1 MIQEDDKIKL
11 KIAHT
16 QRVAKIAKEIAQR
29 LEINKEDEQ
38 LAELIGLLHDIERFE
53 QAKKYG
59 TFIDKNSV
67 NHGQLG
73 VQILFQEGNIRNFI
87 EDTQYDEIIKRAIL
101 NHNRDRRNMECSNER
116 EKFHSKIIRDADK
129 IDILYILTTANKK
142 SIWEKEDLS
151 QEKMSDE
158 IFREFMEERKTAVD
172 LLVSHFAFVFD
183 FNDKS
188 SLQIVKEKEDF
199 EKLYQRF
206 QFENQETKERM
217 EKIYKMVH
225 SYEL

>member
-1 MIQEDDKIKL
+1 
-11 KIAHT
+11 
-16 QRVAKIAKEIAQR
+16 
-29 LEINKEDEQ
+29 
-38 LAELIGLLHDIERFE
+38 
-53 QAKKYG
+53 
-59 TFIDKNSV
+59 
-67 NHGQLG
+67 
-73 VQILFQEGNIRNFI
+73 
-87 EDTQYDEIIKRAIL
+87 
-101 NHNRDRRNMECSNER
+101 MECSNER
-116 EKFHSKIIRDADK
+116 EKLHSKIIRDADK